1 MDAVNFL
8 KEFKR
13 MCQSYQRC
21 AICPL
26 NDTECCAMLPF
37 YDIGEDIVRIVEQWS
52 KDHPKK
58 TRKKDF
64 LERYPNAPIEVDGTP
79 KACCENL
86 GYCKDCN
93 AEVDCVSCWNKAM
106 EEN

>member
-26 NDTECCAMLPF
+26 NDTEYCVMLPF

-52 KDHPKK
+52 KDHPQK
-58 TRKKDF
+58 TRLQDF
-64 LERYPNAPIEVDGTP
+64 LEKYPNAKKI
-79 KACCENL
+79 
-86 GYCKDCN
+86 
-93 AEVDCVSCWNKAM
+93 
-106 EEN
+106 

>member
-52 KDHPKK
+52 KDYPQK
-58 TRKKDF
+58 TRLQDF
-64 LERYPNAPIEVDGTP
+64 LEKYPNAPMEVDGTP
-79 KACCENL
+79 KVCCENL